1 MIIIL
6 LILTANIAKYEHYVN
21 YPSKFLTAT
30 QPQLLLET
38 TKFQLFPKV
47 LTMDMLVA
55 WPLEPG
61 NKRKRCSLF
70 THQITCF
77 FKLRFSN
84 VLILCLISIP
94 EVYSQYAI
102 SA

>member
-38 TKFQLFPKV
+38 TKFQLFPMV

-61 NKRKRCSLF
+61 NKRKRLQPLHTPDNLLF
-70 THQITCF
+70 QASF
-77 FKLRFSN
+77 F
-84 VLILCLISIP
+84 
-94 EVYSQYAI
+94 
-102 SA
+102 